1 MEARKGSSSE
11 GRAKE
16 HESRRGHGRMHG
28 REAVVA
34 VQKQKRYP
42 SDVDEKEAL
51 KERRGER
58 PCGREGTKHTKSRKP
73 EKRKKKST
81 TGSDGGLLK
90 GEGASGRPLAG
101 RCRYIRRVCFA
112 ALPRSEVLSVKE
124 NTTYNKEN

>member
-1 MEARKGSSSE
+1 MGSSE

-16 HESRRGHGRMHG
+16 HESRRGHG

-73 EKRKKKST
+73 EKRKKKAT
-81 TGSDGGLLK
+81 TGSDGGGLSK
-90 GEGASGRPLAG
+90 GEGASSRPVPI
-101 RCRYIRRVCFA
+101 YKK
-112 ALPRSEVLSVKE
+112 SVL
-124 NTTYNKEN
+124 